1 MWGGLWALRLPWT
14 GPDKARTPGSL
25 IYASKQNL
33 RFLAGAIGRQAASL
47 TWRNSL
53 EVYIPPPLHVYSRA
67 HSTNREGAACKI
79 KLPHPDSSAVGEFA
93 DVDCPY
99 CLRWVSGAR
108 PAFEKRF
115 VESGQVRFAFFQ
127 LPLPMHPGAE
137 AAAVAMECAGSQG
150 AFWPMHDLLFR
161 PDRPRDRDGFVASA
175 AVLDLDS
182 EMFGKCLTNPPPKV
196 GRDQA
201 LAAELG
207 INGTPTFIVGTFDAD
222 GAIRPRFKIVGA
234 PNERRLADLI
244 KQLVAN

>member
-1 MWGGLWALRLPWT
+1 MQDQASAPGLIGFVSRVLALAVQLAFLVAVGTLVYVVFFRQPPARPAAAAAGGGAGEPVAIEGETRIPV
-14 GPDKARTPGSL
+14 DAIEFRGSP
-25 IYASKQNL
+25 
-33 RFLAGAIGRQAASL
+33 AAK
-47 TWRNSL
+47 
-53 EVYIPPPLHVYSRA
+53 VV
-67 HSTNREGAACKI
+67 
-79 KLPHPDSSAVGEFA
+79 VGEFA